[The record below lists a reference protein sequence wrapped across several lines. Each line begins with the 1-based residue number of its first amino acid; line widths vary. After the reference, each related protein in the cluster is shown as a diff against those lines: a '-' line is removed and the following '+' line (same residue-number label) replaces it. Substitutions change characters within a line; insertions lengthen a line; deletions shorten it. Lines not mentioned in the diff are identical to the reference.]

1 MRTMRSLLALAFVL
15 AAPAALAD
23 TVEATSTTY
32 ISAGKQPRGGL
43 PGQSP
48 DLVNVMPVVE
58 VISVAA
64 HGIHNPVFENLDVV
78 VSTWGAFDLQDR
90 RWNAGTS
97 DNLTGDVMT
106 GYVRG
111 QLFSRRL
118 TLRLGRE
125 NVAIGAGRVA
135 SIDGGDV
142 ALRLPLGL
150 GLTAYAGA
158 PVAQR
163 FSARDASSSWNALGG
178 DFAYGGRASLAI
190 PLPIPFL
197 RLFEAGGSVAFVDDD
212 GEAVRRD
219 AAIDARV
226 RLFGDFALNGYA
238 LYALDD
244 ERLAEMNFLASWHPV
259 HALFISGDFRRSAP
273 DLMLPRTSILSVFA
287 DSTRDEVGG
296 GLRWEIF
303 HSVELGVDYH
313 ALLEPGEDGTGTE
326 LGHDL
331 VLRGDYREGSIRAG
345 AEFDYLVGADN
356 GYMGARF
363 FARRDLGSF
372 FAAGDVL
379 AYVFDEAVNGQD
391 YAANLGVTCGYKL
404 GKAWTASVT
413 GRAGVTPFMEQQV
426 DVMAKLAYNQ
436 TYRVREVR

>member
-32 ISAGKQPRGGL
+32 ISAGKQTRGGL

-64 HGIHNPVFENLDVV
+64 HGIRNPVFENLDVV

-90 RWNAGTS
+90 RWDAGTS

-190 PLPIPFL
+190 PLPS
-197 RLFEAGGSVAFVDDD
+197 RSSGSS
-212 GEAVRRD
+212 RP
-219 AAIDARV
+219 AARSPSSTTTA
-226 RLFGDFALNGYA
+226 
-238 LYALDD
+238 
-244 ERLAEMNFLASWHPV
+244 
-259 HALFISGDFRRSAP
+259 RRSAATRP
-273 DLMLPRTSILSVFA
+273 STPASACSATSPSTATHCMRWRMSGSPR
-287 DSTRDEVGG
+287 
-296 GLRWEIF
+296 
-303 HSVELGVDYH
+303 
-313 ALLEPGEDGTGTE
+313 
-326 LGHDL
+326 
-331 VLRGDYREGSIRAG
+331 
-345 AEFDYLVGADN
+345 
-356 GYMGARF
+356 
-363 FARRDLGSF
+363 
-372 FAAGDVL
+372 
-379 AYVFDEAVNGQD
+379 
-391 YAANLGVTCGYKL
+391 
-404 GKAWTASVT
+404 
-413 GRAGVTPFMEQQV
+413 
-426 DVMAKLAYNQ
+426 
-436 TYRVREVR
+436 